1 MELRFL
7 SFAEVLAIHQN
18 QILLYGGDGGIR
30 DVGVLKSALGMP
42 CATYGGQYL
51 HTDIRE
57 MAAAYL
63 FHLVQNHPFI
73 DGNKRSGAVAA
84 IVFLLLNGYDFD
96 APEDELAEMVLGVA
110 GGELSKADVVVFIN
124 RWVKKT

>member
-1 MELRFL
+1 MEPRFL

-42 CATYGGQYL
+42 CATYGGRHL
-51 HTDIRE
+51 HTDICE

-73 DGNKRSGAVAA
+73 DGNKRTGTVAA
-84 IVFLLLNGYDFD
+84 IVFLLLNGYDFN

-110 GGELSKADVVVFIN
+110 LGELNKADVAVFIN
-124 RWVKKT
+124 RWVRKT